1 MYMNEVRNL
10 YKMRSENMNGKD
22 HLGESGHRWMDNIKI
37 VHYLIAKQ
45 ELRGEEIAIKFCL

>member
-1 MYMNEVRNL
+1 MW
-10 YKMRSENMNGKD
+10 SENMNGKD

-37 VHYLIAKQ
+37 IHYLIAKQ